1 MKLNSILCVLLSVA
15 SLTSAAGDG
24 TIRGGGLADGFN
36 DDGRNLKEDDTSIT
50 DKHMIEHI
58 DFHEGEKSNDE
69 GRNGRGSDDRSKDK
83 DKEDDDLTK
92 DDGGN
97 K

>member
-1 MKLNSILCVLLSVA
+1 MKLNSILYMFLNVA

-36 DDGRNLKEDDTSIT
+36 DDGRNLKEDINKD
-50 DKHMIEHI
+50 MIEPRDV
-58 DFHEGEKSNDE
+58 DFLEKAE
-69 GRNGRGSDDRSKDK
+69 ESDDSWLGKGNDDSSKGK
-83 DKEDDDLTK
+83 DKEYEDFTK